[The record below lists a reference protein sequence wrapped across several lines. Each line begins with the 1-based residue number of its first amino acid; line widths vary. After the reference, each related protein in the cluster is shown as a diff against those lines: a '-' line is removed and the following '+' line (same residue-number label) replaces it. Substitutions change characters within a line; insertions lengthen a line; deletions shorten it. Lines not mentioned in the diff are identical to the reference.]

1 LGLPVV
7 WAIHESYALSDFWTT
22 AYRKDGT
29 APEVRGCIER
39 ALGAVP
45 AVLFEADAT
54 HAIFAAAVPPDRRAT
69 LRYGVWVDAIRQ
81 FQETHDRAHVR
92 RSLGIDERSTVVLCM
107 GTFEPRKAQG
117 ALVAAFSDVARSH
130 PDVTLVVVGDT
141 GTDYALGVRD
151 VAERLQL
158 GERIRLVPVVEDHF
172 PWYSAADVFVIGSD
186 VESMPRTL
194 LEAMAF
200 ELPVAA
206 AAVWGV
212 PEVVIDGKNG
222 LLFEP
227 RDVAALITA
236 LTHMIELPADE
247 RRDLGSAAAQ
257 TVARNYDAS
266 AYVGTYCRLLRAL
279 AQDPD
284 VALAEVIGS
293 RTE

>member
-1 LGLPVV
+1 
-7 WAIHESYALSDFWTT
+7 
-22 AYRKDGT
+22 
-29 APEVRGCIER
+29 
-39 ALGAVP
+39 
-45 AVLFEADAT
+45 
-54 HAIFAAAVPPDRRAT
+54 
-69 LRYGVWVDAIRQ
+69 
-81 FQETHDRAHVR
+81 
-92 RSLGIDERSTVVLCM
+92 M

-117 ALVAAFSDVARSH
+117 ALVVAFAEVARSH
-130 PDVTLVVVGDT
+130 QDVTLVLVGDT
-141 GTDYALGVRD
+141 GTDYAIGVRG

-172 PWYSAADVFVIGSD
+172 PWYSAADVFVIASD

-212 PEVVIDGKNG
+212 PEVVTDGENG

-227 RDVAALITA
+227 RDVAALVAA
-236 LTHMIELPADE
+236 LEHMLDMPAAE
-247 RRDLGSAAAQ
+247 RRHLGVAAAE

-266 AYVGTYCRLLRAL
+266 EYVGTYCRLLRAL

-284 VALAEVIGS
+284 VPLTEVIGS
-293 RTE
+293 RAE